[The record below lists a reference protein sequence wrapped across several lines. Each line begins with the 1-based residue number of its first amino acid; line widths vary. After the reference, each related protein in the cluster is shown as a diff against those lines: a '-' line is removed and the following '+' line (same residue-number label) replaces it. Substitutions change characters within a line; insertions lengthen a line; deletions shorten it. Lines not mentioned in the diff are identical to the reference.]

1 MTTRS
6 LDRLPA
12 SVVMQKRTIV
22 ILRLSSLRSDAEQ
35 SLVRGQDAGLD
46 KWPYN
51 PGPDVAEVKAWLERI
66 TD

>member
-1 MTTRS
+1 
-6 LDRLPA
+6 
-12 SVVMQKRTIV
+12 MQKRTIV